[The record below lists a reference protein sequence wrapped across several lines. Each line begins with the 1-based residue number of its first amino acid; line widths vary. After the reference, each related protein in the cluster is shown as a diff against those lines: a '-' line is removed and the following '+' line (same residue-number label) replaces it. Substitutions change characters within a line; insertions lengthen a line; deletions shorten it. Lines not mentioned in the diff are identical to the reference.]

1 MNAGEQKTP
10 FDLITPEEP
19 EAEATENSA
28 PTETAPADEPEAENE
43 ATESDG
49 DENGQDETNED
60 LATTSSS
67 GGWTIPLLCIGISL
81 IACCLLIPAAD
92 ENRRLVY
99 EREKLKADIE
109 QIHKQIEV
117 NDEFLKRVAD
127 DPTLSERLA
136 QRQMKMVRQG
146 TSILELHGQAKTRDM
161 SPFELVT
168 LPPPPP

>member
-1 MNAGEQKTP
+1 MSAGEQKTP
-10 FDLITPEEP
+10 FDLITPD
-19 EAEATENSA
+19 EAEATDDSA
-28 PTETAPADEPEAENE
+28 PSEIAATAEITEENE
-43 ATESDG
+43 ATENDG
-49 DENGQDETNED
+49 DEIGEDEAAGDE
-60 LATTSSS
+60 LAAAGSS

-136 QRQMKMVRQG
+136 QRQMK
-146 TSILELHGQAKTRDM
+146 
-161 SPFELVT
+161 
-168 LPPPPP
+168 